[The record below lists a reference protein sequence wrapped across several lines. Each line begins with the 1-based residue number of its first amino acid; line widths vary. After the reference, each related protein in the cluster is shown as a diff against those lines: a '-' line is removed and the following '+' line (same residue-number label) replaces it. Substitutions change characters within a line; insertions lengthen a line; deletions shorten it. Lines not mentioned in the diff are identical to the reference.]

1 MRDITYLDRKKKSMV
16 GNNAD
21 SDPEDV
27 RCRGSQ
33 VSGGVRLGK

>member
-1 MRDITYLDRKKKSMV
+1 MRDITYLDRKKKSVV